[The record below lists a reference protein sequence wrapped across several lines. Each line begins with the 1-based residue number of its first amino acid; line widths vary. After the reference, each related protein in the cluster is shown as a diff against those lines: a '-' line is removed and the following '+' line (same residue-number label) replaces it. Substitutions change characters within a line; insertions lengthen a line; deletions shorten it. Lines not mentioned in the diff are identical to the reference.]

1 MHDEVYLSKERGL
14 DLAVHGRTTI
24 DQIKYIYL
32 QITLK

>member
-1 MHDEVYLSKERGL
+1 MMKSIYLKREDL
-14 DLAVHGRTTI
+14 LLAVHGRTTI